1 MDLRSAHKVVEKAP
15 PRLRLSLTRSM
26 STDVDQGE
34 RASMYHRS
42 LRRRRRRSKQR
53 VAKRGPDGPS
63 NKPIRPLRKREE
75 ALEEDWSSIS
85 EEEKHESESNTET
98 ERREDSL
105 YGESATWKSSK
116 IKIKPN

>member
-1 MDLRSAHKVVEKAP
+1 MDLRSAHKVVEKTP

-42 LRRRRRRSKQR
+42 VRRRSKQR
-53 VAKRGPDGPS
+53 AVKRGSDGPAS
-63 NKPIRPLRKREE
+63 KPVRPLRKREE
-75 ALEEDWSSIS
+75 AMEEDWSSIS
-85 EEEKHESESNTET
+85 EEEKQECESNTET

-105 YGESATWKSSK
+105 YG
-116 IKIKPN
+116 